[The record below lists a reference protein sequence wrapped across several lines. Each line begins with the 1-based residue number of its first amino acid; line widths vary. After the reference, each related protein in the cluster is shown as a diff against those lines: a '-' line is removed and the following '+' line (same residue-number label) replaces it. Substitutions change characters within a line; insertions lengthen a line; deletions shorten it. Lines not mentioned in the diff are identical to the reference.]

1 MKAYL
6 GLYLSIQ
13 KSLFECELVLVE
25 ILSPLCYPF
34 LMRYAIISDIH
45 SNLEALEAVLAKIS
59 GFKVDEILC
68 LGDIVGYNANP
79 NECIDIVRRT
89 GIRCIMGN
97 HDSRASGLE
106 EPDNFTPLA
115 KEAVLWTRD
124 RLSEDNKGFLRKLPR
139 ELTIEGFIIFHG
151 SIRDTDCYIID
162 EKDASDNFHLLENLP
177 CDMKLGFYGHTHV
190 RVALSL
196 QRGNVFLEPD
206 GELKLSAW
214 KMYLIN
220 PGSVGQPRDSDP
232 RASFLIYDEFSE
244 KVDFYR
250 TDYDMAATQE
260 KIIEAGLPVEL
271 AERLSMGR

>member
-97 HDSRASGLE
+97 Q
-106 EPDNFTPLA
+106 
-115 KEAVLWTRD
+115 
-124 RLSEDNKGFLRKLPR
+124 
-139 ELTIEGFIIFHG
+139 IQ
-151 SIRDTDCYIID
+151 
-162 EKDASDNFHLLENLP
+162 SDLF
-177 CDMKLGFYGHTHV
+177 K
-190 RVALSL
+190 
-196 QRGNVFLEPD
+196 
-206 GELKLSAW
+206 
-214 KMYLIN
+214 
-220 PGSVGQPRDSDP
+220 
-232 RASFLIYDEFSE
+232 
-244 KVDFYR
+244 
-250 TDYDMAATQE
+250 
-260 KIIEAGLPVEL
+260 
-271 AERLSMGR
+271 

>member
-1 MKAYL
+1 
-6 GLYLSIQ
+6 
-13 KSLFECELVLVE
+13 
-25 ILSPLCYPF
+25 
-34 LMRYAIISDIH
+34 MRYAIISDIH

-59 GFKVDEILC
+59 ELRTDDILC

-124 RLSEDNKGFLRKLPR
+124 QLSEDNKGFLRKLPR
-139 ELTIEGFIIFHG
+139 ELTIERFIIFHG

-162 EKDASDNFHLLENLP
+162 KKDALGNFHLLENLP
-177 CDMKLGFYGHTHV
+177 GDIKLGFYGHTHV

-196 QRGNVFLEPD
+196 QRGKVFLEPD

-214 KMYLIN
+214 KRYLIN
-220 PGSVGQPRDSDP
+220 PGSVGQPRDRDP
-232 RASFLIYDEFSE
+232 RASFLIYDEFNK

-250 TDYDMAATQE
+250 TDYDRAATQK

-271 AERLSMGR
+271 AARLYD

>member
-1 MKAYL
+1 
-6 GLYLSIQ
+6 
-13 KSLFECELVLVE
+13 
-25 ILSPLCYPF
+25 
-34 LMRYAIISDIH
+34 MRYAIISDIH
-45 SNLEALEAVLAKIS
+45 SNLEALEAVLSKIS
-59 GFKVDEILC
+59 ELRIDDILC

-97 HDSRASGLE
+97 HDSMASDLE

-115 KEAVLWTRD
+115 REAVLWTRD
-124 RLSEDNKGFLRKLPR
+124 RLSEENKGFLRNLPR

-151 SIRDTDCYIID
+151 SVRDTDRYIID

-177 CDMKLGFYGHTHV
+177 GDIKLGFYGHTHV

-196 QRGNVFLEPD
+196 QRGKVVMEPD

-214 KMYLIN
+214 KRYLIN
-220 PGSVGQPRDSDP
+220 PGSVGQPRDRDP
-232 RASFLIYDEFSE
+232 RASFLIYDEFNK
-244 KVDFYR
+244 KVIFYR
-250 TDYDMAATQE
+250 VDYDVAATQK

-271 AERLSMGR
+271 AARLYGGA

>member
-1 MKAYL
+1 
-6 GLYLSIQ
+6 
-13 KSLFECELVLVE
+13 
-25 ILSPLCYPF
+25 
-34 LMRYAIISDIH
+34 MRYAIISDIH

-59 GFKVDEILC
+59 ELRTDDILC

-115 KEAVLWTRD
+115 KEAVIWTREH
-124 RLSEDNKGFLRKLPR
+124 LTEDNKAFLKNLPR
-139 ELTIEGFIIFHG
+139 ELIIDDFFLFHG
-151 SIRDTDCYIID
+151 SINDADRYIID

-177 CDMKLGFYGHTHV
+177 GDIKLGFYGHTHV

-196 QRGNVFLEPD
+196 QRGKVFLEPD

-214 KMYLIN
+214 KRYLIN
-220 PGSVGQPRDSDP
+220 PGSVGQPRDRDP
-232 RASFLIYDEFSE
+232 RASFLIYDEFNE

-250 TDYDMAATQE
+250 TDYDRAATQE

-271 AERLSMGR
+271 AARLYD